1 MLMQNFDIKGYDNNL
16 QEYIDLI
23 RSQNSRW
30 NMIPSHYYTQFNVK
44 RGLRNADGTGVL
56 AGLTSIGEVHG
67 YVIDEGTKSPVE
79 GKLRYRGIDVEDIVA
94 HCRAEKR
101 FGFEETAFLLMFGFL
116 PSEDLLEEFKKDLA
130 SYRILP
136 SEFTEDMILK
146 APSKN
151 IMNKLARSVLALYS
165 YDDNPDDISIP
176 NLLKQSLSLIARFPV
191 LIANSY
197 ACKRHYFDNQ
207 SLILHNPVPEY
218 STAQNFLH
226 LVRPDN
232 KFTQL
237 EAEILDLTLMLQAE
251 HGGGNNSAFAVHVL
265 SSTGTDTYS
274 AIAAAVGSLK
284 GPKHGGANDKM
295 MSQMNELKANIK
307 DWEDKDEIFE
317 YLKKI
322 LRKEAGDGKGLIYG
336 LGHAVYTISD
346 PRAVILKERAAYLAE
361 KTGHKKEFALY
372 SAVEELGP
380 VAFKEVK
387 GVSKPICAN
396 IDFYSGFVY
405 SMLGIPQE
413 LFTPIFAMAR
423 IVGWCAHRIEEIT
436 TGNRII
442 RPAYKS
448 AVQRLSYTPIE
459 QRKTP
464 TMADIEATTVKNSER
479 IKLTGAEES
488 ED

>member
-1 MLMQNFDIKGYDNNL
+1 
-16 QEYIDLI
+16 
-23 RSQNSRW
+23 
-30 NMIPSHYYTQFNVK
+30 
-44 RGLRNADGTGVL
+44 
-56 AGLTSIGEVHG
+56 
-67 YVIDEGTKSPVE
+67 
-79 GKLRYRGIDVEDIVA
+79 
-94 HCRAEKR
+94 
-101 FGFEETAFLLMFGFL
+101 
-116 PSEDLLEEFKKDLA
+116 
-130 SYRILP
+130 
-136 SEFTEDMILK
+136 
-146 APSKN
+146 
-151 IMNKLARSVLALYS
+151 
-165 YDDNPDDISIP
+165 
-176 NLLKQSLSLIARFPV
+176 
-191 LIANSY
+191 
-197 ACKRHYFDNQ
+197 
-207 SLILHNPVPEY
+207 
-218 STAQNFLH
+218 
-226 LVRPDN
+226 
-232 KFTQL
+232 
-237 EAEILDLTLMLQAE
+237 
-251 HGGGNNSAFAVHVL
+251 
-265 SSTGTDTYS
+265 
-274 AIAAAVGSLK
+274 
-284 GPKHGGANDKM
+284 M